1 MIISQAIN
9 YGSGLLKKNKIK
21 SHLLDSELLLSNVL
35 KKSREKLLISYEGQL
50 SRNNINIFSKL
61 IKRRLR
67 NEPVA
72 YIFKKKEF
80 WSKDYLVNKNTLI
93 PRPETELLID
103 KIVKNFKQKKNLNI
117 LDVGTGSGCILISL
131 IDEIKNSRGIGID
144 ISRKALKV
152 ASKNIRRFKLDKKIK
167 LCNRSI
173 DQVYDSKFD
182 LVVSNPPYICSNQ
195 IKYLSKDV
203 QKYEP
208 RIALDGG
215 NDGLDVIRKVIYKSR
230 NILKR
235 KGMLALEIG
244 YGQYNKVSQIL
255 KLQGFKDKFL
265 VKDYQNNIRCIL
277 TILEE

>member
-1 MIISQAIN
+1 MFCKYFISAAFTVWVYVN
-9 YGSGLLKKNKIK
+9 
-21 SHLLDSELLLSNVL
+21 
-35 KKSREKLLISYEGQL
+35 
-50 SRNNINIFSKL
+50 NNI
-61 IKRRLR
+61 
-67 NEPVA
+67 V
-72 YIFKKKEF
+72 
-80 WSKDYLVNKNTLI
+80 
-93 PRPETELLID
+93 
-103 KIVKNFKQKKNLNI
+103 
-117 LDVGTGSGCILISL
+117 

-277 TILEE
+277 TKLEE